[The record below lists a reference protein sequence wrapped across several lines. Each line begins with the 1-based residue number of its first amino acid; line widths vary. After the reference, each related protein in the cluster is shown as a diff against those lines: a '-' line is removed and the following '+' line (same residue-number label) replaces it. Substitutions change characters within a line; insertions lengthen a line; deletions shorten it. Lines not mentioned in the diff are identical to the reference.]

1 LTQTL
6 PLPAGGAGWLV
17 LVFGAEALPDLAGFV
32 EAAEFEDAGGFELA
46 GAGAAAPEFELEGV
60 DAAADVSAALVDF
73 DFFVLAD
80 FVPAFAS
87 FDAASSVDAALAD
100 LDFVL
105 VDFAPESASFD
116 AAESVDEVLG
126 DFDFFELVDFVPAAE
141 SVEAV
146 ESAFA
151 SVEEAFADF
160 FLELAAFSP
169 DAESADAASPD
180 EAFADLDFFELV
192 EAVEPPEESLSEVDF
207 AFFDFDVEDFPEEDA
222 SLESVE
228 LASVDFFFDLVVFF
242 AGVVLESLESVACA
256 FTGAT
261 LASASPSP
269 AEIKNA
275 NTYFLNR
282 FMLFPPQFAHVRRT
296 PKRGVPRRAFT
307 RAFCASPAG
316 ARLQRYE
323 FDELAQLVPP
333 KDLRA
338 SAQIRLAAYRVAPLW
353 LKPQR
358 FVERPLR
365 LEWSQRDGSL
375 MRAVR
380 TVPGETTLSDPSRF
394 GLERIL
400 MLAG

>member
-1 LTQTL
+1 MTQTW
-6 PLPAGGAGWLV
+6 PLPAGGAGWLA
-17 LVFGAEALPDLAGFV
+17 LVFGADAELDLAGFV
-32 EAAEFEDAGGFELA
+32 EAEFEDAGALELA
-46 GAGAAAPEFELEGV
+46 GAGAAAPEVELEGV
-60 DAAADVSAALVDF
+60 DFASDVSAAFVDF

-80 FVPAFAS
+80 FVPESAFEEAV
-87 FDAASSVDAALAD
+87 SVDDALA
-100 LDFVL
+100 
-105 VDFAPESASFD
+105 
-116 AAESVDEVLG
+116 
-126 DFDFFELVDFVPAAE
+126 DFFELVDLPAAE
-141 SVEAV
+141 SDEAV

-160 FLELAAFSP
+160 FLELVDFSP
-169 DAESADAASPD
+169 VAESADAASPD

-192 EAVEPPEESLSEVDF
+192 EAVELLEESLSEVDF

-228 LASVDFFFDLVVFF
+228 LAAVDFFFDLVVFF
-242 AGVVLESLESVACA
+242 AGVALESLESVACA

-282 FMLFPPQFAHVRRT
+282 FMLFPPQFARVRRT
-296 PKRGVPRRAFT
+296 LKRGVPRRAL
-307 RAFCASPAG
+307 RVLSALSPAG

-333 KDLRA
+333 KH
-338 SAQIRLAAYRVAPLW
+338 SALPPRFVLAAYRLKPPW

-358 FVERPLR
+358 CLERPLR
-365 LEWSQRDGSL
+365 LEWSQRNGSAK
-375 MRAVR
+375 RAER
-380 TVPGETTLSDPSRF
+380 TVPG
-394 GLERIL
+394 
-400 MLAG
+400 

>member
-1 LTQTL
+1 LTQTW
-6 PLPAGGAGWLV
+6 PLPAGGAAWLA
-17 LVFGAEALPDLAGFV
+17 LVFGADAVLDLDGFV
-32 EAAEFEDAGGFELA
+32 EAAEFDDAGALEVA
-46 GAGAAAPEFELEGV
+46 GAGAAAPEVELEGV
-60 DAAADVSAALVDF
+60 AVAADVSAAFVDF

-80 FVPAFAS
+80 FVPESAFA
-87 FDAASSVDAALAD
+87 AAVSVDDALA
-100 LDFVL
+100 
-105 VDFAPESASFD
+105 
-116 AAESVDEVLG
+116 
-126 DFDFFELVDFVPAAE
+126 DFFELVDFVPAAE

-151 SVEEAFADF
+151 SVEEVFADF
-160 FLELAAFSP
+160 FLELVDFSLV
-169 DAESADAASPD
+169 AEFADAVSPD

-192 EAVEPPEESLSEVDF
+192 EAVELPEESLSEVDF
-207 AFFDFDVEDFPEEDA
+207 VFFDFDVEDFPEDDA

-269 AEIKNA
+269 TEIKNA

-296 PKRGVPRRAFT
+296 LQRGVRDALLRVISALT
-307 RAFCASPAG
+307 PAG

-323 FDELAQLVPP
+323 FDELAQLAPP

-338 SAQIRLAAYRVAPLW
+338 SAQIRFSGASSNAAL
-353 LKPQR
+353 
-358 FVERPLR
+358 VET
-365 LEWSQRDGSL
+365 ST
-375 MRAVR
+375 MR
-380 TVPGETTLSDPSRF
+380 
-394 GLERIL
+394 
-400 MLAG
+400 